1 MKIFVVDDSEGNR
14 KLLISTLR
22 KAGIKNDILEAADG
36 ESAIEI
42 LNSESEAICLV
53 FLDWQ
58 LPKIDGLEILK
69 RLARNPKTESL
80 PVIMLTSATSP
91 ESEEIA
97 QMLNPNLKAFLL
109 KPLNPGNIVEIALP
123 HIK

>member
-69 RLARNPKTESL
+69 RLARNPKT
-80 PVIMLTSATSP
+80 
-91 ESEEIA
+91 
-97 QMLNPNLKAFLL
+97 
-109 KPLNPGNIVEIALP
+109 
-123 HIK
+123 